1 MLIHLV
7 WLPHSLH
14 DLNVARPGLADWK
27 AMKSQC
33 WTIMGGG
40 KICTDDIAKKKTP
53 FHLYLNKL
61 LPKVKRES

>member
-1 MLIHLV
+1 
-7 WLPHSLH
+7 
-14 DLNVARPGLADWK
+14 
-27 AMKSQC
+27 MKSQC

-61 LPKVKRES
+61 LPKVKRVS